1 MYLLYDDTRNKIGC
15 DPDKSWSSYLAYE
28 YVVLWEMPIDDK
40 NDDSLPLIYAKVM
53 KLVNMVVS
61 KTTDI

>member
-1 MYLLYDDTRNKIGC
+1 MPSVRTTTNLC
-15 DPDKSWSSYLAYE
+15 VVSWE
-28 YVVLWEMPIDDK
+28 TPIDDK